1 LSTFICRITA
11 YSGGSAA
18 ISFGGFTESTST
30 GARLVEF
37 EATGVALSC
46 GIVGLPNVGKS
57 TIFNAL
63 TRSAQAL
70 AANYPFATIEPNIGE
85 VPVPD
90 PRLDVLADISA
101 SQKIVPATMRFVDIA
116 GLVRGAASGQGLGN
130 AFLSHIRETDAIAM
144 VVRCFADDNVTHVE
158 GAPDALRDIEIIA
171 IEMSLADLASLQ
183 KKHDRLQ
190 REVRVNPKEAPRL
203 AALDRLIAALESGT
217 PARAFPADSL
227 EAELARE
234 SFLLTAKPMLYV
246 ANIDEAQ
253 IAELGA
259 MARAVFAHAA
269 AENSR
274 AIAFN
279 GKIESEFAGMSDDEV
294 AMFRA
299 DYGITSGGLDRLI
312 VEAYD
317 LLGLMTFLT
326 TGEKETRAWTIDKG
340 TKAPQA
346 AGKIHSDIERGF
358 IRAEIVSY
366 ADYVT
371 YRTIDAIRGAG
382 KLRSEGKDYVMQE
395 GDVVEFRFN
404 V

>member
-1 LSTFICRITA
+1 
-11 YSGGSAA
+11 
-18 ISFGGFTESTST
+18 
-30 GARLVEF
+30 
-37 EATGVALSC
+37 VALSC

-90 PRLDVLADISA
+90 PRLGVLADLSR
-101 SQKIVPATMRFVDIA
+101 SEKIVPATMRFVDIA
-116 GLVRGAASGQGLGN
+116 GLVRGASSGQGLGN
-130 AFLSHIRETDAIAM
+130 AFLSHIRETDAVAM
-144 VVRCFADDNVTHVE
+144 VVRCFEDSNVTHVE
-158 GAPDALRDIEIIA
+158 GDPDPLRDIEIIN

-183 KKHDRLQ
+183 KRRDKLQ
-190 REVRVNPKEAPRL
+190 REVRANPKESHKL
-203 AALDRLIAALESGT
+203 AALDTLIAALENGT
-217 PARAFPADSL
+217 PARVFAAGSP
-227 EAELARE
+227 EAQIARDA
-234 SFLLTAKPMLYV
+234 FLLTAKPMLYV
-246 ANIDEAQ
+246 ANVDEAQ
-253 IAELGA
+253 ITEPGP
-259 MARAVFAHAA
+259 MARAVFAHAKH
-269 AENSR
+269 ENSR

-279 GKIESEFAGMSDDEV
+279 GKIESEFAGMSDADVTE
-294 AMFRA
+294 FRS

-326 TGEKETRAWTIDKG
+326 TGPKESRAWTIAKG

-346 AGKIHSDIERGF
+346 AGTIHTDIERGF

-366 ADYVT
+366 DDYMKYKT
-371 YRTIDAIRGAG
+371 MDAIRSAG
-382 KLRSEGKDYVMQE
+382 KLRSEGKEYVMQE

>member
-1 LSTFICRITA
+1 M
-11 YSGGSAA
+11 
-18 ISFGGFTESTST
+18 
-30 GARLVEF
+30 
-37 EATGVALSC
+37 ALSC

-70 AANYPFATIEPNIGE
+70 AANYPFATIEPNVGE

-90 PRLDVLADISA
+90 PRLGVLAELSN
-101 SQKIVPATMRFVDIA
+101 SEKIVPATMRFVDIA
-116 GLVRGAASGQGLGN
+116 GLVRGASSGQGLGN

-144 VVRCFADDNVTHVE
+144 VVRAFEDSNVSHVE
-158 GAPDALRDIEIIA
+158 GEPDPLRDIEIIS
-171 IEMSLADLASLQ
+171 IEMALADLASLQ
-183 KKHDRLQ
+183 RRRERLQ
-190 REVRVNPKEAPRL
+190 REVRANPKEAPKL
-203 AALDRLIAALESGT
+203 QALENLIATLEAGK
-217 PARAFPADSL
+217 PARAFPHDSP
-227 EAELARE
+227 EAEIARE

-246 ANIDEAQ
+246 ANVDEAQ
-253 IAELGA
+253 INDPGP
-259 MARAVFAHAA
+259 MAQAVFEHAKS
-269 AENSR
+269 ENSR

-279 GKIESEFAGMSDDEV
+279 GKIESEFAGMSDEDVE
-294 AMFRA
+294 MFRS

-326 TGEKETRAWTIDKG
+326 TGEKETRAWTIEKG

-346 AGKIHSDIERGF
+346 AGKIHTDIERGF
-358 IRAEIVSY
+358 IRAEIISY
-366 ADYVT
+366 DDYVT
-371 YRTIDAIRGAG
+371 YKTVDAIRSAG

-395 GDVVEFRFN
+395 GDVVEFRFH

>member
-1 LSTFICRITA
+1 M
-11 YSGGSAA
+11 
-18 ISFGGFTESTST
+18 
-30 GARLVEF
+30 
-37 EATGVALSC
+37 ALSC

-70 AANYPFATIEPNIGE
+70 AANYPFATIEPNVGE

-90 PRLDVLADISA
+90 PRLGVLARLSR
-101 SQKIVPATMRFVDIA
+101 SEKIVPATMRFVDIA
-116 GLVRGAASGQGLGN
+116 GLVRGASSGQGLGN

-144 VVRCFADDNVTHVE
+144 VVRCFEDDNVTHVE
-158 GAPDALRDIEIIA
+158 GAPDPLRDIEIID
-171 IEMSLADLASLQ
+171 IETSLADLATLQ
-183 KKHDRLQ
+183 KRRDKLQ
-190 REVRVNPKEAPRL
+190 REVRANPKEAPRL
-203 AALDRLIAALESGT
+203 EALDRLIAALESGK
-217 PARAFPADSL
+217 PARAFAPGSA
-227 EAELARE
+227 EAEIARE
-234 SFLLTAKPMLYV
+234 AFLLSAKPVLYV
-246 ANIDEAQ
+246 ANVDEAQ
-253 IAELGA
+253 IAQPGP
-259 MARAVFAHAA
+259 MARAVFEHAKR
-269 AENSR
+269 EHSR

-279 GKIESEFAGMSDDEV
+279 GKIESEFAGLSDEDVE
-294 AMFRA
+294 MFRA

-371 YRTIDAIRGAG
+371 YETMEAIRAAG

>member
-1 LSTFICRITA
+1 
-11 YSGGSAA
+11 
-18 ISFGGFTESTST
+18 
-30 GARLVEF
+30 
-37 EATGVALSC
+37 VALSC

-90 PRLDVLADISA
+90 PRLGVLSEL
-101 SQKIVPATMRFVDIA
+101 SRSEQIVPATMRFVDIA
-116 GLVRGAASGQGLGN
+116 GLVRGAAGGQGLGN
-130 AFLSHIRETDAIAM
+130 AFLSHIRETDAVAM
-144 VVRCFADDNVTHVE
+144 VVRCFTDTNVTHVE
-158 GAPDALRDIEIIA
+158 GDPDPLRDIEIIA
-171 IEMSLADLASLQ
+171 IEMALADLASLQ
-183 KKHDRLQ
+183 KRRDKLQ
-190 REVRVNPKEAPRL
+190 REVRANPKEAPKL
-203 AALDRLIAALESGT
+203 QALENVVAALEAGR
-217 PARAFPADSL
+217 PARAFPPASP
-227 EAELARE
+227 EAQLARE
-234 SFLLTAKPMLYV
+234 AFLLTAKPMLYV
-246 ANIDEAQ
+246 ANVDEAQ
-253 IAELGA
+253 INDPGP
-259 MARAVFAHAA
+259 MAQAVFAHAKG
-269 AENSR
+269 ENSR

-279 GKIESEFAGMSDDEV
+279 GKIESEFAGMSDEDV

-346 AGKIHSDIERGF
+346 AGKIHTDIERGF
-358 IRAEIVSY
+358 IRAECISY
-366 ADYVT
+366 ADYVQ
-371 YRTIDAIRGAG
+371 YRTLEALRAAG